1 MAKSWGPH
9 SWGSDLVIGRHTVF
23 PPLSRDVGESL
34 FPHVRIDR
42 FGSCSV
48 GCFLTAS
55 QVNHMTE
62 IQQPEKPK
70 ITRSVRLDP
79 ELDDQLVLVCKTLG
93 VNPNA
98 YLRQV
103 VGEAINKHLSQ
114 YRIEQGLIQAVNAQM
129 AKIFEMMAE
138 QEGKQDAQ

>member
-1 MAKSWGPH
+1 
-9 SWGSDLVIGRHTVF
+9 
-23 PPLSRDVGESL
+23 
-34 FPHVRIDR
+34 
-42 FGSCSV
+42 
-48 GCFLTAS
+48 
-55 QVNHMTE
+55 MTE

-103 VGEAINKHLSQ
+103 VGEAINRHLSQ
-114 YRIEQGLIQAVNAQM
+114 YRIEQGVIDAVNAQM
-129 AKIFEMMAE
+129 SKMIEMMAV
-138 QEGKQDAQ
+138 QDGQQDDQ

>member
-1 MAKSWGPH
+1 M
-9 SWGSDLVIGRHTVF
+9 LQI
-23 PPLSRDVGESL
+23 E
-34 FPHVRIDR
+34 
-42 FGSCSV
+42 
-48 GCFLTAS
+48 AS
-55 QVNHMTE
+55 
-62 IQQPEKPK
+62 PSEKPK

-114 YRIEQGLIQAVNAQM
+114 YRIEQGLIQAANAQM
-129 AKIFEMMAE
+129 AKAFEVMAQ
-138 QEGKQDAQ
+138 QEGQQDDQ

>member
-1 MAKSWGPH
+1 M
-9 SWGSDLVIGRHTVF
+9 I
-23 PPLSRDVGESL
+23 
-34 FPHVRIDR
+34 
-42 FGSCSV
+42 
-48 GCFLTAS
+48 
-55 QVNHMTE
+55 E

-103 VGEAINKHLSQ
+103 VGEAINRHLSQ
-114 YRIEQGLIQAVNAQM
+114 YRIEQGVIDAVNAQM
-129 AKIFEMMAE
+129 AKAFEVMAQ
-138 QEGKQDAQ
+138 QEGQQDDQ

>member
-1 MAKSWGPH
+1 
-9 SWGSDLVIGRHTVF
+9 
-23 PPLSRDVGESL
+23 
-34 FPHVRIDR
+34 
-42 FGSCSV
+42 
-48 GCFLTAS
+48 
-55 QVNHMTE
+55 MTE

-129 AKIFEMMAE
+129 AKAFEMMEAQ
-138 QEGKQDAQ
+138 QEGQQDDQ

>member
-1 MAKSWGPH
+1 
-9 SWGSDLVIGRHTVF
+9 
-23 PPLSRDVGESL
+23 
-34 FPHVRIDR
+34 
-42 FGSCSV
+42 
-48 GCFLTAS
+48 
-55 QVNHMTE
+55 MTE

-103 VGEAINKHLSQ
+103 VGEAINRHLSQ
-114 YRIEQGLIQAVNAQM
+114 YRIEQGVIDAVNAQM
-129 AKIFEMMAE
+129 SKKIEMMAV
-138 QEGKQDAQ
+138 QEGQQDDQ

>member
-1 MAKSWGPH
+1 M
-9 SWGSDLVIGRHTVF
+9 I
-23 PPLSRDVGESL
+23 
-34 FPHVRIDR
+34 
-42 FGSCSV
+42 
-48 GCFLTAS
+48 
-55 QVNHMTE
+55 E

-103 VGEAINKHLSQ
+103 VGEAINRHLSQ
-114 YRIEQGLIQAVNAQM
+114 YRIEQGVIDAVNAQM
-129 AKIFEMMAE
+129 AKMVEMMAQ
-138 QEGKQDAQ
+138 QEGERDDE

>member
-1 MAKSWGPH
+1 M
-9 SWGSDLVIGRHTVF
+9 I
-23 PPLSRDVGESL
+23 
-34 FPHVRIDR
+34 
-42 FGSCSV
+42 
-48 GCFLTAS
+48 
-55 QVNHMTE
+55 E

-103 VGEAINKHLSQ
+103 VGEAINRHLSQ
-114 YRIEQGLIQAVNAQM
+114 YRIEQGVIDAVNAQM
-129 AKIFEMMAE
+129 AKMVEMMAQ
-138 QEGKQDAQ
+138 QEGEQDDE

>member
-1 MAKSWGPH
+1 M
-9 SWGSDLVIGRHTVF
+9 I
-23 PPLSRDVGESL
+23 
-34 FPHVRIDR
+34 
-42 FGSCSV
+42 
-48 GCFLTAS
+48 
-55 QVNHMTE
+55 E

-129 AKIFEMMAE
+129 AKALEMVVQ
-138 QEGKQDAQ
+138 QEGQQDAE

>member
-1 MAKSWGPH
+1 MFLNTLKVESNDANRGFTIRKTQDYPLCEARPRAGRSI
-9 SWGSDLVIGRHTVF
+9 GSGLQ
-23 PPLSRDVGESL
+23 DV
-34 FPHVRIDR
+34 
-42 FGSCSV
+42 
-48 GCFLTAS
+48 
-55 QVNHMTE
+55 
-62 IQQPEKPK
+62 
-70 ITRSVRLDP
+70 
-79 ELDDQLVLVCKTLG
+79 G

-138 QEGKQDAQ
+138 QEGKQDDQ

>member
-1 MAKSWGPH
+1 M
-9 SWGSDLVIGRHTVF
+9 I
-23 PPLSRDVGESL
+23 
-34 FPHVRIDR
+34 
-42 FGSCSV
+42 
-48 GCFLTAS
+48 
-55 QVNHMTE
+55 E

-114 YRIEQGLIQAVNAQM
+114 YRIEQGVIDAVNAQM
-129 AKIFEMMAE
+129 AKMVEMMAQ
-138 QEGKQDAQ
+138 QEGERDDE

>member
-1 MAKSWGPH
+1 
-9 SWGSDLVIGRHTVF
+9 
-23 PPLSRDVGESL
+23 
-34 FPHVRIDR
+34 
-42 FGSCSV
+42 
-48 GCFLTAS
+48 
-55 QVNHMTE
+55 MTE

-114 YRIEQGLIQAVNAQM
+114 YRIEQALIQAVNAQM
-129 AKIFEMMAE
+129 AKAFEMLAQ
-138 QEGKQDAQ
+138 QEGKQDDQ

>member
-1 MAKSWGPH
+1 
-9 SWGSDLVIGRHTVF
+9 
-23 PPLSRDVGESL
+23 
-34 FPHVRIDR
+34 
-42 FGSCSV
+42 
-48 GCFLTAS
+48 
-55 QVNHMTE
+55 MTE

-103 VGEAINKHLSQ
+103 VGEAINRHLSQ
-114 YRIEQGLIQAVNAQM
+114 YRIEQGVIDAVNAQM
-129 AKIFEMMAE
+129 AKMFEMMAE
-138 QEGKQDAQ
+138 QEGQQDDQ

>member
-1 MAKSWGPH
+1 M
-9 SWGSDLVIGRHTVF
+9 LEI
-23 PPLSRDVGESL
+23 E
-34 FPHVRIDR
+34 
-42 FGSCSV
+42 
-48 GCFLTAS
+48 AS
-55 QVNHMTE
+55 
-62 IQQPEKPK
+62 PSEKPK

-129 AKIFEMMAE
+129 AKMFEMMAE
-138 QEGKQDAQ
+138 QEGQQDDHTAKPHGRQSAGVSGFCTVGAATPARCGMRSPEQHRRSHYGLRDPR

>member
-1 MAKSWGPH
+1 M
-9 SWGSDLVIGRHTVF
+9 I
-23 PPLSRDVGESL
+23 
-34 FPHVRIDR
+34 
-42 FGSCSV
+42 
-48 GCFLTAS
+48 
-55 QVNHMTE
+55 E

-103 VGEAINKHLSQ
+103 VGEAINRHLSQ
-114 YRIEQGLIQAVNAQM
+114 YRIEQGVIDAVNAQM
-129 AKIFEMMAE
+129 AKMVEMMAE
-138 QEGKQDAQ
+138 KEGQQDDQ

>member
-1 MAKSWGPH
+1 
-9 SWGSDLVIGRHTVF
+9 
-23 PPLSRDVGESL
+23 
-34 FPHVRIDR
+34 
-42 FGSCSV
+42 
-48 GCFLTAS
+48 
-55 QVNHMTE
+55 
-62 IQQPEKPK
+62 
-70 ITRSVRLDP
+70 
-79 ELDDQLVLVCKTLG
+79 LG

-138 QEGKQDAQ
+138 QEGQQDDQ

>member
-1 MAKSWGPH
+1 M
-9 SWGSDLVIGRHTVF
+9 I
-23 PPLSRDVGESL
+23 
-34 FPHVRIDR
+34 
-42 FGSCSV
+42 
-48 GCFLTAS
+48 
-55 QVNHMTE
+55 E

-103 VGEAINKHLSQ
+103 VGEAINRHLSQ
-114 YRIEQGLIQAVNAQM
+114 YRIEQGVIDAVNAQM
-129 AKIFEMMAE
+129 SKMVEMMAQ
-138 QEGKQDAQ
+138 QEGEQDDQ

>member
-1 MAKSWGPH
+1 M
-9 SWGSDLVIGRHTVF
+9 I
-23 PPLSRDVGESL
+23 
-34 FPHVRIDR
+34 
-42 FGSCSV
+42 
-48 GCFLTAS
+48 
-55 QVNHMTE
+55 E

-103 VGEAINKHLSQ
+103 VGEAINRHLSQ
-114 YRIEQGLIQAVNAQM
+114 YRIEQGVIDAVNAQM
-129 AKIFEMMAE
+129 AKMVDMMAQ
-138 QEGKQDAQ
+138 QEGEQDDQ

>member
-1 MAKSWGPH
+1 M
-9 SWGSDLVIGRHTVF
+9 LQI
-23 PPLSRDVGESL
+23 E
-34 FPHVRIDR
+34 
-42 FGSCSV
+42 
-48 GCFLTAS
+48 AS
-55 QVNHMTE
+55 
-62 IQQPEKPK
+62 PSEKPK

-129 AKIFEMMAE
+129 AKIFEMIAE
-138 QEGKQDAQ
+138 QEGKQDDQ

>member
-1 MAKSWGPH
+1 MME
-9 SWGSDLVIGRHTVF
+9 I
-23 PPLSRDVGESL
+23 E
-34 FPHVRIDR
+34 
-42 FGSCSV
+42 
-48 GCFLTAS
+48 AS
-55 QVNHMTE
+55 
-62 IQQPEKPK
+62 PSEKPK

-114 YRIEQGLIQAVNAQM
+114 YRIEQALVQAVTAQM
-129 AKIFEMMAE
+129 AKAFEMMEAQ
-138 QEGKQDAQ
+138 QEGQQDDQ

>member
-1 MAKSWGPH
+1 
-9 SWGSDLVIGRHTVF
+9 
-23 PPLSRDVGESL
+23 
-34 FPHVRIDR
+34 
-42 FGSCSV
+42 
-48 GCFLTAS
+48 
-55 QVNHMTE
+55 MTE

-103 VGEAINKHLSQ
+103 VGEAINRHLSQ
-114 YRIEQGLIQAVNAQM
+114 YRIEQGVIDAVNVQM
-129 AKIFEMMAE
+129 AKMVEMMAQ
-138 QEGKQDAQ
+138 QEGEQDDE

>member
-1 MAKSWGPH
+1 M
-9 SWGSDLVIGRHTVF
+9 I
-23 PPLSRDVGESL
+23 
-34 FPHVRIDR
+34 
-42 FGSCSV
+42 
-48 GCFLTAS
+48 
-55 QVNHMTE
+55 E

-103 VGEAINKHLSQ
+103 VGEAINRHLSQ
-114 YRIEQGLIQAVNAQM
+114 YRIEQGVIDAVNAQM
-129 AKIFEMMAE
+129 AMMVEMMSQ
-138 QEGKQDAQ
+138 QEGERDDE